1 MRSPLLHPSALR
13 SFVAV
18 AEHDSLSAAAR
29 VLHYSQS
36 ALSLHLK
43 ALEDELG
50 VQLLTRCRPRAQLTP
65 AGRRFLAHAEQAL
78 VVLTGLEATM
88 RAGAAGPGA
97 GRAAAA
103 EDGDACP
110 ASR

>member
-1 MRSPLLHPSALR
+1 MRSPLLHPAALR

-18 AEHDSLSAAAR
+18 AEHGSLTAAAR

-65 AGRRFLAHAEQAL
+65 AGRRLLAHAEQAL

-88 RAGAAGPGA
+88 RAAVGPGA
-97 GRAAAA
+97 GRPAAV
-103 EDGDACP
+103 EDGDVCP